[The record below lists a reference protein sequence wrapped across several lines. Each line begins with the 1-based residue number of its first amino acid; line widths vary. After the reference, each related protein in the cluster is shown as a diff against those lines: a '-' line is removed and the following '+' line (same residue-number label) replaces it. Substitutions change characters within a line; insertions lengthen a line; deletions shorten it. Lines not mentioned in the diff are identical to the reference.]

1 MDVLFRTDVLYV
13 ATTTSIGISVIPL
26 LVLVVFRP
34 DAKAALWMVAIA
46 FLSSVV
52 VGDALQRIDREA
64 GLSDGAWLNTYV
76 WPPVMFALLTRALLP
91 TILWWL
97 ALGAIAFAAWLAFQG
112 PLDHPEWTV
121 TVVGSVIVLSFYLFA
136 GPDDLAP
143 TLVTFCTLASLCYV
157 LYALTFRSYP
167 VATGWWYG
175 YQLSRLGAFGLF
187 ARAAWR
193 ANA

>member
-1 MDVLFRTDVLYV
+1 MDFLTDHTVLHA
-13 ATTTSIGISVIPL
+13 ATTASIGMSLIPL
-26 LVLVVFRP
+26 LVLVVLRP
-34 DAKAALWMVAIA
+34 EAKAVFWIVAIA
-46 FLSSVV
+46 FLTSVV
-52 VGDALQRIDREA
+52 VGDVVQRIDREA
-64 GLSDGAWLNTYV
+64 GLSDGAWLNTFV

-143 TLVTFCTLASLCYV
+143 TLVTFCVAASLCWV
-157 LYALTFRSYP
+157 LYALTFRNYP
-167 VATGWWYG
+167 VATGWWYA
-175 YQLSRLGAFGLF
+175 YQTARLGAFGLF

-193 ANA
+193 AA

>member
-1 MDVLFRTDVLYV
+1 MDFLADRNVLYA
-13 ATTTSIGISVIPL
+13 ATTASIVMSVIPL
-26 LVLVVFRP
+26 LVLVVLRP
-34 DAKAALWMVAIA
+34 DARAVFWIVAIA

-52 VGDALQRIDREA
+52 VGDVVQRIDREA

-97 ALGAIAFAAWLAFQG
+97 ALGVIAFAAWLAFQG

-121 TVVGSVIVLSFYLFA
+121 TVVGSLIVLSFYLFA
-136 GPDDLAP
+136 GPDDLSA
-143 TLVTFCTLASLCYV
+143 TLITFCLLASLCYV
-157 LYALTFRSYP
+157 LYALTFRNYP
-167 VATGWWYG
+167 IATGWWYG
-175 YQLSRLGAFGLF
+175 YQTARLAAFALF

-193 ANA
+193 ADA